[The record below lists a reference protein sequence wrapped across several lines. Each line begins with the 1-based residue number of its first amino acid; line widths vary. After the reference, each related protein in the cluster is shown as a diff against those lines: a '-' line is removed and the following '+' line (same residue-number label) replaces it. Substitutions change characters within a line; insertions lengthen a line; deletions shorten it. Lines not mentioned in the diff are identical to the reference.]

1 MNSSPTPQR
10 RLSLLMPHIQF
21 SHLFIKINLFF
32 LLPIL
37 CIFCSLLIGPSHT
50 LGIKSYFYWFLQ
62 LLFGITYFSS
72 EQFALLQN
80 ILWNV
85 RLPRILLTFMVGAAL
100 ATAGNG
106 LQALFRN
113 PLVDSYVLGISSGAA
128 FGAALALAFG
138 LFSPNLFAFIF
149 GVCAVLMTYLFAYRK
164 QEQHTS
170 LVMIILAGMIV
181 SGLFL
186 AGLTIIQYLS
196 DPFKLQAI
204 VQWTMGNLHQATW
217 QKVQY
222 AFLPILIG
230 LLGLFLMRWRLNLL
244 ALGTEEAKA
253 VGIDPKWEQIIL
265 IALVTLCTSASVAA
279 AGIISLYGL
288 FMPHIV
294 RMLVGPDHR
303 ITIPCNMVLG
313 GCFLLLIDNISRV
326 LLSFEIPIGIFT
338 MLLGAPFFLLLMKN
352 KRMSWS

>member
-1 MNSSPTPQR
+1 MEKLKYYWFYPLPVV
-10 RLSLLMPHIQF
+10 MI
-21 SHLFIKINLFF
+21 FI
-32 LLPIL
+32 
-37 CIFCSLLIGPSHT
+37 SLLIGPTQT
-50 LGIKSYFYWFLQ
+50 LSAWDYLRWGVQADFGTPYFDA
-62 LLFGITYFSS
+62 
-72 EQFALLQN
+72 EQFRLMQN
-80 ILWNV
+80 ILVNV

-128 FGAALALAFG
+128 FGAALALS
-138 LFSPNLFAFIF
+138 LSWLSPNLSAFIF
-149 GVCAVLMTYLFAYRK
+149 GVCAVGLTYLFAHQK
-164 QEQHTS
+164 HESQTS
-170 LVMIILAGMIV
+170 LVMVILSGMIV

-204 VQWTMGNLHQATW
+204 VQWTMGNLHQASW

-222 AFLPILIG
+222 AVLPICIG
-230 LLGLFLMRWRLNLL
+230 LAGLFGMRWRLNLM
-244 ALGTEEAKA
+244 ALGAEEAQA
-253 VGIDPKWEQIIL
+253 VGVNPRWEQLLL
-265 IALVTLCTSASVAA
+265 IVLVTVCTSTSVAA

-303 ITIPCNMVLG
+303 YSIPANMVLG
-313 GCFLLLIDNISRV
+313 GSFLLLIDNFSRV
-326 LLSFEIPIGIFT
+326 LLTFEIPIGIFT
-338 MLLGAPFFLLLMKN
+338 MLLGAPFFLLLMKTQ
-352 KRMSWS
+352 RTHWA

>member
-1 MNSSPTPQR
+1 MK
-10 RLSLLMPHIQF
+10 LKQF
-21 SHLFIKINLFF
+21 KNAWFYP
-32 LLPIL
+32 LPIL
-37 CIFCSLLIGPSHT
+37 LIFFSLLIGPSQT
-50 LGIKSYFYWFLQ
+50 ITASDYFLWFMQ
-62 LLFGITYFSS
+62 WIFGMVYFAP
-72 EQFALLQN
+72 EQFQLMQN
-80 ILWNV
+80 IVMNV

-113 PLVDSYVLGISSGAA
+113 PLVDSYILGISSGAA
-128 FGAALALAFG
+128 FGAALALS
-138 LFSPNLFAFIF
+138 LTWLSPNLSAFIF
-149 GVCAVLMTYLFAYRK
+149 GISAVVLTYLFAYQK
-164 QEQHTS
+164 HESQAS
-170 LVMIILAGMIV
+170 LVMVILSGMIV

-217 QKVQY
+217 EKVQY
-222 AFLPILIG
+222 ACMPILVALIG
-230 LLGLFLMRWRLNLL
+230 LYAMRWRLNLM
-244 ALGTEEAKA
+244 ALGAEEAQA
-253 VGIDPKWEQIIL
+253 IGVNPRREQILL
-265 IALVTLCTSASVAA
+265 IIFVTLCTSTSVAA

-303 ITIPCNMVLG
+303 LTIPANMVLG
-313 GCFLLLIDNISRV
+313 GSFLLMIDNFSRV

-338 MLLGAPFFLLLMKN
+338 MLLGAPFFLLLMKTQRTN
-352 KRMSWS
+352 WA

>member
-1 MNSSPTPQR
+1 MEKLKYYWFYPLPC
-10 RLSLLMPHIQF
+10 LMI
-21 SHLFIKINLFF
+21 FI
-32 LLPIL
+32 
-37 CIFCSLLIGPSHT
+37 SLLIGPTQT
-50 LGIKSYFYWFLQ
+50 LSAWDYLRWGVQAVFGTPYFDA
-62 LLFGITYFSS
+62 
-72 EQFALLQN
+72 EQFRLMQN
-80 ILWNV
+80 IIVNV

-128 FGAALALAFG
+128 FGAALALS
-138 LFSPNLFAFIF
+138 LNWLSPNLSAFIF
-149 GVCAVLMTYLFAYRK
+149 GVCAVGLTYLFAHQK
-164 QEQHTS
+164 HESQTS
-170 LVMIILAGMIV
+170 LVMVILSGMIV

-204 VQWTMGNLHQATW
+204 VQWTMGNLHQASW

-222 AFLPILIG
+222 AVLPICIG
-230 LLGLFLMRWRLNLL
+230 LAGLFAMRWRLNLM
-244 ALGTEEAKA
+244 ALGAEEAQA
-253 VGIDPKWEQIIL
+253 VGVNPRWEQLVL
-265 IALVTLCTSASVAA
+265 IVLVTVCTSTSVAA

-303 ITIPCNMVLG
+303 YSIPANMILG
-313 GCFLLLIDNISRV
+313 GSFLLMIDNFSRV
-326 LLSFEIPIGIFT
+326 LLTFEIPIGIFT
-338 MLLGAPFFLLLMKN
+338 MLLGAPFFLLLMKTQ
-352 KRMSWS
+352 RTHWA

>member
-1 MNSSPTPQR
+1 MNMEKLKYYWFYPLP
-10 RLSLLMPHIQF
+10 
-21 SHLFIKINLFF
+21 FIM
-32 LLPIL
+32 
-37 CIFCSLLIGPSHT
+37 IFISLLIGPTQT
-50 LGIKSYFYWFLQ
+50 LSAWDYLFWGVQAVFGTPYFDA
-62 LLFGITYFSS
+62 
-72 EQFALLQN
+72 EQFWLMQN
-80 ILWNV
+80 IIVNV

-128 FGAALALAFG
+128 FGAALALS
-138 LFSPNLFAFIF
+138 LSWLLPNLSAFIF
-149 GVCAVLMTYLFAYRK
+149 GVCAVGLTYLFAHQK
-164 QEQHTS
+164 HESQTS
-170 LVMIILAGMIV
+170 LVMVILSGMIV

-204 VQWTMGNLHQATW
+204 VQWTMGNLHQASW

-222 AFLPILIG
+222 AVLPICIG
-230 LLGLFLMRWRLNLL
+230 LAGLFAMRWRLNLM
-244 ALGTEEAKA
+244 ALGAEEAQA
-253 VGIDPKWEQIIL
+253 VGVNPRWEQLLL
-265 IALVTLCTSASVAA
+265 IALVTVCTSTSVAA

-303 ITIPCNMVLG
+303 YSIPANMVLG
-313 GCFLLLIDNISRV
+313 GSFLLLIDNFSRV
-326 LLSFEIPIGIFT
+326 LLTFEIPIGIFT
-338 MLLGAPFFLLLMKN
+338 MLLGAPFFLLLMKTQ
-352 KRMSWS
+352 RTHWA

>member
-1 MNSSPTPQR
+1 MNMEKLKYYWFYP
-10 RLSLLMPHIQF
+10 
-21 SHLFIKINLFF
+21 
-32 LLPIL
+32 LPIVM
-37 CIFCSLLIGPSHT
+37 IFISLLIGPTQT
-50 LGIKSYFYWFLQ
+50 LSAWDYLLWGVQAVFGTPYFDA
-62 LLFGITYFSS
+62 
-72 EQFALLQN
+72 EQFRLMQN
-80 ILWNV
+80 ILVNV

-128 FGAALALAFG
+128 FGAALALS
-138 LFSPNLFAFIF
+138 LSWLSPNLSAFIF
-149 GVCAVLMTYLFAYRK
+149 GVCAVGLTYLFAHQK
-164 QEQHTS
+164 HESQTS
-170 LVMIILAGMIV
+170 LVMVILSGMIV

-204 VQWTMGNLHQATW
+204 VQWTMGNLHQASW

-222 AFLPILIG
+222 AVLPICIG
-230 LLGLFLMRWRLNLL
+230 LAGLFAMRWRLNLM
-244 ALGTEEAKA
+244 ALGAEEAQA
-253 VGIDPKWEQIIL
+253 VGVNPRWEQL
-265 IALVTLCTSASVAA
+265 LLVVLVTVCTSTSVAA

-303 ITIPCNMVLG
+303 YSIPANMVLG
-313 GCFLLLIDNISRV
+313 GSFLLMIDNFSRV
-326 LLSFEIPIGIFT
+326 LLTFEIPIGIFT
-338 MLLGAPFFLLLMKN
+338 MLLGAPFFLLLMKTQ
-352 KRMSWS
+352 RTHWA